1 MRWAPSAFNTHKSK
15 IEERGE
21 PLVAK
26 KKKILVLNGPNLNLL
41 GKRQPEI
48 YGRLTLD
55 QINKKIQALAKELGV
70 EIDIRQSNS
79 EGQLVDWIQAAPGK
93 FNAIVINPAAYTHSS
108 VAIRDAITA
117 AGIPAVEVHISNIYN
132 REEFRKHSYIA
143 GAAVGQIAGFGVESY
158 LLGLRAAVSQ
168 L

>member
-1 MRWAPSAFNTHKSK
+1 MQKEPSQS
-15 IEERGE
+15 
-21 PLVAK
+21 LMAK

-48 YGRLTLD
+48 YGRWTLE

-70 EIDIRQSNS
+70 EVEIRQSNS
-79 EGQLVDWIQAAPGK
+79 EGELVSWIQEADKHFGAL
-93 FNAIVINPAAYTHSS
+93 VINPAAYTHSS
-108 VAIRDAITA
+108 VALRDAITA
-117 AGIPAVEVHISNIYN
+117 VGIPAVEVHISNIYK

-143 GAAVGQIAGFGVESY
+143 GAAVGQITGFGVHSY
-158 LLGLRAAVSQ
+158 LLGLRAAVEN